1 MAKNFGHDNP
11 ALRTYGL
18 VAILLAISLIF
29 VTVYAREGESGPLH
43 GMQAGTSAAFTPLRA
58 ASGAVATV
66 QYSMFTAVDDA
77 TADPSTLSELR
88 EQNEQLRQTLFQ
100 RDAFIR
106 STFGRYLTD
115 EVLDEILSDTD
126 GTRIGGER
134 RMVSILF
141 SDLRGSTALSEQ
153 MAPVDFIRM
162 LNHFLSEMIEIINA
176 WQGNILDFVGDAIVV
191 VFGAPRVNITAAR
204 DAVACAVAMQ
214 RRMGAVNAWNRE
226 EGYPEIAMGIGLHT
240 GEAILGNIG
249 SETRTKYDMIG
260 RNVNLASRVQ
270 DYTAGGQIFATD
282 ELLAAAGESVIVNES
297 GAMYV
302 TPKGIQGQ
310 IRLHDIV
317 GYGKQRL
324 EQTRA

>member
-1 MAKNFGHDNP
+1 MQQRDDIA
-11 ALRTYGL
+11 ALE
-18 VAILLAISLIF
+18 AENA
-29 VTVYAREGESGPLH
+29 H
-43 GMQAGTSAAFTPLRA
+43 
-58 ASGAVATV
+58 
-66 QYSMFTAVDDA
+66 
-77 TADPSTLSELR
+77 LR
-88 EQNEQLRQTLFQ
+88 ETLKQ
-100 RDAFIR
+100 RDEFIR